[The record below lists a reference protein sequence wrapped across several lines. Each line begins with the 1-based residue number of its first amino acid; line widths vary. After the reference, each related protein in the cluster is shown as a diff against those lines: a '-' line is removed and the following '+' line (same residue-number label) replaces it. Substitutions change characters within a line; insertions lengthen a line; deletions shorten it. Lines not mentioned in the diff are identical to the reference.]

1 MIYEPK
7 QYPIR
12 FVMGVFGDRW
22 SRMIIRDMMF
32 RGSTRFQDFLEA
44 DEGIA
49 TNILSDRLTRLEAQ
63 QVISRERDPADGRQ
77 VLYQLTGK
85 GRDLL
90 PIMLAVISRAEKH
103 DPETNVSHEFAE
115 NARAD
120 LFGVRGA
127 KNIDGSKPTIGPSTG
142 PNLPPP
148 FAPVQLLL
156 LNCRR
161 CSIDGVFRLDTL
173 HARLLVRSM
182 LAGPSAGAAGKFRL
196 PAIGGRVLRFQGPA
210 RHPVPT

>member
-1 MIYEPK
+1 MTYEPK
-7 QYPIR
+7 QCPIR

-22 SRMIIRDMMF
+22 SLLILRGMMF
-32 RGSTRFQDFLEA
+32 RGSARFQDFLEA

-49 TNILSDRLTRLEAQ
+49 TNIPSDRLTRLEAQ
-63 QVISRERDPADGRQ
+63 QIISRERDPADGRQ
-77 VLYQLTGK
+77 VPYQLTSK

-90 PIMLAVISRAEKH
+90 PIMLAVISWAEKH

-115 NARAD
+115 QVRAD
-120 LFGVRGA
+120 LFGVRDA
-127 KNIDGSKPTIGPSTG
+127 KNIDSPKPTIGPPTG

-161 CSIDGVFRLDTL
+161 CSIDGVFRLDTR
-173 HARLLVRSM
+173 HARLLVRSI
-182 LAGPSAGAAGKFRL
+182 LVGPSAGAAGKFRL
-196 PAIGGRVLRFQGPA
+196 PVIGGRVLRFQGPA
-210 RHPVPT
+210 RHTVPT